1 MTTDP
6 VDDFEA
12 ITLANGDT
20 LAERIEL
27 LDDLDDEEML
37 TADEVSDNLG
47 IDLGGDTCTTD
58 EMRDHLDIS

>member
-1 MTTDP
+1 MTTGS
-6 VDDFEA
+6 VDDFEE
-12 ITLANGDT
+12 ISHANGDI

-27 LDDLDDEEML
+27 LDDLDDEETL
-37 TADEVSDNLG
+37 TADEVGDNLG